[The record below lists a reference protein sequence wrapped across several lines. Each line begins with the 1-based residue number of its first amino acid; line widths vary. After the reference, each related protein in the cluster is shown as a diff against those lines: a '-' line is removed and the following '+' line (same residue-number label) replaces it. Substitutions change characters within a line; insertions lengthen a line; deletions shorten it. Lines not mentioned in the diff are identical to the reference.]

1 MKEFEILTI
10 NTPVKKATMKNQGI
24 ALIKGMPEVYHRE
37 SDLTEFIGEQLAGI
51 RGVRSAHYIPICF
64 GEYKKCLASAKYGF
78 DRGNIRVGS
87 PSFKKAGIKYIFSS
101 SMIYRVGGNYFENLL
116 DACPSLENAVQLSD
130 EHFEMEALDVYMGQH
145 DRRSNI
151 YYEVYPNG
159 EIHLAP
165 MFDYENSMFD
175 ALKESVV
182 YESDFNSYRTIDD
195 YRRMIDR
202 YPQFGEMLSSYVD
215 VDLVKQIEEMAKT
228 RKFDLSGFDLEPYK
242 RFDDES
248 HKKLELILK

>member
-1 MKEFEILTI
+1 M
-10 NTPVKKATMKNQGI
+10 V
-24 ALIKGMPEVYHRE
+24 
-37 SDLTEFIGEQLAGI
+37 
-51 RGVRSAHYIPICF
+51 
-64 GEYKKCLASAKYGF
+64 SAKYGF

-116 DACPSLENAVQLSD
+116 GACPSLENAVQLSD

-202 YPQFGEMLSSYVD
+202 YPRFGEMLSSYVD
-215 VDLVKQIEEMAKT
+215 VDLVKQIEEMAKI